1 MFIKWMAIGFF
12 VMSMFMVPALVS
24 NILGKEITREEWVS
38 FFDPTTLSN
47 QNDYR
52 YDNVTSSAGG
62 GRRLEVI

>member
-1 MFIKWMAIGFF
+1 
-12 VMSMFMVPALVS
+12 MSMFMVPALVS